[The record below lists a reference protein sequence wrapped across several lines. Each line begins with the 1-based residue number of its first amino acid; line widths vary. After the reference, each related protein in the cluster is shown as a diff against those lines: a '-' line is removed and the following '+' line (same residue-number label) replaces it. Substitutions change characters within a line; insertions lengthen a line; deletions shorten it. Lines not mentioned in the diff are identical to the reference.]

1 MNMKQEKISKKEKKP
16 ITLIRHRD
24 KEILLDT
31 FITNDKPWYYI
42 FHRKDGTMQYED
54 ESYTISW
61 VNCVPLEQQSTYIK
75 NQCLLFPS
83 DLAPYENI
91 ESLIDEISQY
101 VYRFCDV
108 SPVFG
113 RIVPYFVLL
122 TYLYEDFYEIPYLRV
137 IWDYGSG
144 KSRFLRVV
152 WNICYSPIIANGGT
166 SLSSLFRMIEISKW
180 TLVLDEADFQ
190 FSDTTNE
197 IIKLLNNG
205 FAKGNPILRADGD
218 NFEPRAYDVYC
229 PKIIWWRMEFRD
241 KATESRCIVEIMKRT
256 QRKDIPMNL
265 TQWFDNAS
273 WLIRNKLY
281 QFRYDYQWKI
291 AIQEERI
298 EWLEWRLNQIL
309 NPILSII
316 KSIGKQEDYV
326 NIIEY
331 FKWRQKEIREERKF
345 SLEGMIFAIIQQK
358 ETTNKQTIIFYSQL
372 LQELREQDPTS
383 SMNPRKL
390 WSLLKQ
396 HEIKTIRRN
405 DGFVIPIHENRH
417 QLDRIYKQYDL
428 LTTLKKEDI
437 ETIFP

>member
-1 MNMKQEKISKKEKKP
+1 MNMKKPSPKKEKKP
-16 ITLIRHRD
+16 PTMIRHRD
-24 KEILLDT
+24 RDIILDT
-31 FITNDKPWYYI
+31 FVMDGKPWYYI
-42 FHRKDGTMQYED
+42 YHRKDGMMQYED
-54 ESYTISW
+54 ESYSLHW
-61 VNCVPLEQQSTYIK
+61 VDYMPLEPQSTYIK
-75 NQCLLFPS
+75 NQCLIFPS

-91 ESLIDEISQY
+91 EALLGEISQY
-101 VYRFCDV
+101 VYRYCDV
-108 SPVFG
+108 TPVFG

-152 WNICYSPIIANGGT
+152 WNICYNPIIANGGT

-229 PKIIWWRMEFRD
+229 PKIIGGRFEFRD
-241 KATESRCIVEIMKRT
+241 KATESRCINEVMKRT
-256 QRKDIPMNL
+256 QRTDIPLNL
-265 TQWFDNAS
+265 TETFDRES
-273 WLIRNKLY
+273 ESLRNKLY
-281 QFRYDYQWKI
+281 QFRYDYQGKI

-298 EWLEWRLNQIL
+298 AWLEWRLNQIL

-316 KSIGKQEDYV
+316 KSIGKKEDYE
-326 NIIEY
+326 NIIAY
-331 FKWRQKEIREERKF
+331 FQWRQKEIREERKF
-345 SLEGMIFAIIQQK
+345 SIEGMIFAIIQEK
-358 ETTNKQTIIFYSQL
+358 ESKNFPNVYYSHIL
-372 LQELREQDPTS
+372 ADLKEMDAS
-383 SMNPRKL
+383 SQMNPRKL

-396 HEIKTIRRN
+396 HEIKTLRRN
-405 DGFVIPIHENRH
+405 DGFVIPIRENRLE
-417 QLDRIYKQYDL
+417 LDRIYKQYDL
-428 LTTLKKEDI
+428 QSSLKTEEVDLV
-437 ETIFP
+437 FS

>member
-24 KEILLDT
+24 KEIILDT
-31 FITNDKPWYYI
+31 FLTNDKPWYYI

-54 ESYTISW
+54 ESYVISW
-61 VNCVPLEQQSTYIK
+61 VNYMPLEPQSTYIK

-91 ESLIDEISQY
+91 ETLIGEISQY
-101 VYRFCDV
+101 VYRYCDV

-152 WNICYSPIIANGGT
+152 WNICYNPIIANGGT

-180 TLVLDEADFQ
+180 TLILDEADFQ

-229 PKIIWWRMEFRD
+229 PKIIGWRFEFRD

-256 QRKDIPMNL
+256 QRTDIPLNL
-265 TQWFDNAS
+265 SEWFDNES
-273 WLIRNKLY
+273 GLLRNMLY
-281 QFRYDYQWKI
+281 QFRYDYQWRI

-316 KSIGKQEDYV
+316 KSIWKKEDYN
-326 NIIEY
+326 NIISY
-331 FKWRQKEIREERKF
+331 FKERQKEIKEERKF
-345 SLEGMIFAIIQQK
+345 SFEGMIFAIIQEK
-358 ETTNKQTIIFYSQL
+358 EHKNFPNVYYSHIL
-372 LQELREQDPTS
+372 ADLKEMDS
-383 SMNPRKL
+383 SSQMNPRKL

-396 HEIKTIRRN
+396 HEIRTLRRN
-405 DGFVIPIHENRH
+405 DWFVVPIRENRL
-417 QLDRIYKQYDL
+417 QLDRVYKQYDL
-428 LTTLKKEDI
+428 QSPIKKEDVDL
-437 ETIFP
+437 IFS

>member
-1 MNMKQEKISKKEKKP
+1 MNMKKPSPKKEKKP
-16 ITLIRHRD
+16 PTMIRHRD
-24 KEILLDT
+24 RDIILDT
-31 FITNDKPWYYI
+31 FVIDEKPWYYI
-42 FHRKDGTMQYED
+42 YHRKDGTMQYED
-54 ESYTISW
+54 ESYSLHW
-61 VNCVPLEQQSTYIK
+61 VEYVPLEPQSTYIK
-75 NQCLLFPS
+75 NQCLIFPS

-91 ESLIDEISQY
+91 EALLGEISQY
-101 VYRFCDV
+101 VYRYCDV
-108 SPVFG
+108 TPVFG

-152 WNICYSPIIANGGT
+152 WNICYNPIIANGGT

-229 PKIIWWRMEFRD
+229 PKIIGGRFEFRD
-241 KATESRCIVEIMKRT
+241 KATESRCINEVMKRT
-256 QRKDIPMNL
+256 QRTDIPLNL
-265 TQWFDNAS
+265 TETFDRES
-273 WLIRNKLY
+273 ESLRNKLY

-298 EWLEWRLNQIL
+298 AWLEWRLNQIL

-316 KSIGKQEDYV
+316 KSIWKKEDYE
-326 NIIEY
+326 NIIAY
-331 FKWRQKEIREERKF
+331 FQWRQKEIREERKF
-345 SLEGMIFAIIQQK
+345 SIEGMIFAIIQEK
-358 ETTNKQTIIFYSQL
+358 ESKNFPNVYYSHIL
-372 LQELREQDPTS
+372 ADLKEMDAS
-383 SMNPRKL
+383 SQMNPRKL

-396 HEIKTIRRN
+396 HEIKTLRRN
-405 DGFVIPIHENRH
+405 DGFVIPIRENRLE
-417 QLDRIYKQYDL
+417 LDRIYKQYDL
-428 LTTLKKEDI
+428 QSSLKTEEVDLV
-437 ETIFP
+437 FS

>member
-1 MNMKQEKISKKEKKP
+1 MNMKNSSPKKEKKTP
-16 ITLIRHRD
+16 VLIRHRD
-24 KEILLDT
+24 REIILDT
-31 FITNDKPWYYI
+31 FITDGKPWYYI
-42 FHRKDGTMQYED
+42 YHRKDGTMQYED
-54 ESYTISW
+54 ESYTLQG
-61 VNCVPLEQQSTYIK
+61 VNYIPLEPQSTYIK
-75 NQCLLFPS
+75 NQCLIFPS

-91 ESLIDEISQY
+91 EALIGEISQY
-101 VYRFCDV
+101 VYRYCDV
-108 SPVFG
+108 SPVFL

-152 WNICYSPIIANGGT
+152 WNICYSPIISNGGT

-180 TLVLDEADFQ
+180 TLILDEADFQ
-190 FSDTTNE
+190 YSDTTNE

-205 FAKGNPILRADGD
+205 FAKWNPILRADGD

-229 PKIIWWRMEFRD
+229 PKIIGGRFEFRD

-265 TQWFDNAS
+265 SDTFERDS
-273 WLIRNKLY
+273 GTLRNKLY
-281 QFRYDYQWKI
+281 QFRYDYQGKI

-316 KSIGKQEDYV
+316 KSIGNREDYE

-331 FKWRQKEIREERKF
+331 FQWRQKEIREERKF
-345 SLEGMIFAIIQQK
+345 SLEGMIFALIQEK
-358 ETTNKQTIIFYSQL
+358 ESKNFGNIYYSHIL
-372 LQELREQDPTS
+372 ADLKEMDNS
-383 SMNPRKL
+383 SQMNPRKL
-390 WSLLKQ
+390 GSLLKQ

-405 DGFVIPIHENRH
+405 DGFVIPIQENRY

-437 ETIFP
+437 ATVFP

>member
-1 MNMKQEKISKKEKKP
+1 MNMKKPSPKKEKKP
-16 ITLIRHRD
+16 SIMIRHRD
-24 KEILLDT
+24 RDIILDT
-31 FITNDKPWYYI
+31 FVMDGKPWYYI
-42 FHRKDGTMQYED
+42 YHRKDGTVQYED
-54 ESYTISW
+54 ESYSLHW
-61 VNCVPLEQQSTYIK
+61 ADYMPLEPQSTYIK
-75 NQCLLFPS
+75 NQCLIFPS

-91 ESLIDEISQY
+91 EALLGEISQY
-101 VYRFCDV
+101 VYRYCDV
-108 SPVFG
+108 TPVFG

-152 WNICYSPIIANGGT
+152 WNICYNPIIANGGT

-229 PKIIWWRMEFRD
+229 PKIIGGRFEFRD
-241 KATESRCIVEIMKRT
+241 KATESRCINEVMKRT
-256 QRKDIPMNL
+256 QRTDIPLNL
-265 TQWFDNAS
+265 TETFDRES
-273 WLIRNKLY
+273 ESLRNKLY
-281 QFRYDYQWKI
+281 QFRYDYQGKI

-298 EWLEWRLNQIL
+298 TWLEWRLNQIL

-316 KSIGKQEDYV
+316 KSIGKKEDYE
-326 NIIEY
+326 NIIAY
-331 FKWRQKEIREERKF
+331 FQWRQKEIREERKF
-345 SLEGMIFAIIQQK
+345 SIEGMIFAIIQEK
-358 ETTNKQTIIFYSQL
+358 ESKNFPNVYYSHIL
-372 LQELREQDPTS
+372 ADLKDMDTS
-383 SMNPRKL
+383 SQMNPRKL

-396 HEIKTIRRN
+396 HEIKTLRRN
-405 DGFVIPIHENRH
+405 DGFVIPIRENRLE
-417 QLDRIYKQYDL
+417 LDRIYKQYDL
-428 LTTLKKEDI
+428 QSPLKTEEVDLV
-437 ETIFP
+437 FS